1 MNQTEYYQLSQWDPE
16 DRIQRTDFNT
26 DNAKLEEAL
35 ADHAAALAGCGNC
48 EIYTTS
54 YVGNGAYGSGSKN
67 TLTFP
72 RMPILVCVFSNGT
85 FGFFTEKSATVGT
98 SSGVSAVSY
107 SWNGLTLSWHG
118 SNANWQLNFGG
129 SHYGVVALLAADA

>member
-1 MNQTEYYQLSQWDPE
+1 MNQTENYQLSLWDAE
-16 DRIQRTDFNT
+16 DRIQRTDFNA
-26 DNAKLEEAL
+26 DNAKIEAAL

-72 RMPILVCVFSNGT
+72 RMPILVCVFSNGV

-98 SSGVSAVSY
+98 SNGVSAVSY

-118 SNANWQLNFGG
+118 STAAWQLNSGG
-129 SHYGVVALLAADA
+129 SQYEVVALLAADA